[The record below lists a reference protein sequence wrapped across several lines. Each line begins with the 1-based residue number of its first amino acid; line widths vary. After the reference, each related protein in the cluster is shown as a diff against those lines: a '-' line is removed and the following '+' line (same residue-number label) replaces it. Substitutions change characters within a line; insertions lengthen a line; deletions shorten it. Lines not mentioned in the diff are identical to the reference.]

1 MILWKTLLGLISGM
15 SYSKIYESVELELQI
30 FQTAAILEIVHAAIG
45 IVRSPVGTTAI
56 QVFSRVTVVWMVLY
70 KVVSAR
76 DSIGVPMLLLAWSI
90 TEVVRY
96 SYYALSLI
104 NSVPR
109 LLVWMRYTFFIILY
123 PMGASGEVFTMF
135 AALPEVALRKHFTIE
150 MPNAANVTFSF
161 WWYLIGLILFYVPGF
176 PQMYFYMFGQR
187 KKVLTRDA
195 EKKLE

>member
-1 MILWKTLLGLISGM
+1 LILWKTLLGLISGM